1 MNPRHLTAA
10 AVALCLAVPG
20 ASFATNGYF
29 AHGYG
34 TKNKGMA
41 GSGVAFPQDSLAS
54 ATNPAGNVWV
64 GERIDL
70 GVALFSPHRD
80 YTVVGSPSP
89 APAFDLMPG
98 SYDSSNELFLI
109 PSFGW
114 NTLIDENSSFG
125 VAVYGNGGMNTEW
138 SDTPSPGT
146 FYGGMV
152 AGADDTAGVDL
163 SQLFVNLSYS
173 RKINDR
179 ASWGAGLVLA
189 AQAFEATGLA
199 SFGTMVADG
208 NPDDLT
214 DNGHDISYG
223 AGLKLGLQGELNEWV
238 TLGASYQSRIWMTEL
253 DDYSDLFA
261 EDGDFDIPPTATI
274 GLAVKPAENHTI
286 TFDIQH
292 IWYSDIDSIANPMT
306 NLTVSCMGGSTSY
319 CLGGSNGVGFGWDD
333 MTIFKLGW
341 QWHMNDTFTVRAGY
355 SHGEQPIPDSEV
367 MFNILAPGVMEQ
379 HFTVGFTMIPS
390 KGHELNFAA
399 MYAPKESVT
408 GTNPMDPAQTIE
420 LEMDQWDLEVSW
432 TWLF

>member
-1 MNPRHLTAA
+1 MNRRHITAA
-10 AVALCLAVPG
+10 AVAMCLAAPG

-34 TKNKGMA
+34 TKSKGMA
-41 GSGVAFPQDSLAS
+41 GSGVALPQDALAS
-54 ATNPAGNVWV
+54 ANNPAGNVWV

-70 GVALFSPHRD
+70 GISLFSPHRD
-80 YTVVGSPSP
+80 YTVRGGPTP
-89 APAFDLMPG
+89 PPAFGLMPG

-114 NTLIDENSSFG
+114 NTMIDEDASFG
-125 VAVYGNGGMNTEW
+125 IAVYGNGGMNTEW
-138 SDTPSPGT
+138 SDAAAPGT

-152 AGADDTAGVDL
+152 PGADDTAGVDL
-163 SQLFVNLSYS
+163 AQLFFNLSYS
-173 RKINDR
+173 RKFSDR

-189 AQAFEATGLA
+189 AQRFEATGLA
-199 SFGTMVADG
+199 AFGTMVADG

-223 AGLKLGLQGELNEWV
+223 AGLKLGVQGELNDWV
-238 TLGASYQSRIWMTEL
+238 TLGASYQSRIWMTEF

-274 GLAVKPAENHTI
+274 GLAVKPNQDHTF
-286 TFDIQH
+286 TFDIQR
-292 IWYSDIDSIANPMT
+292 IWYSDIDAVANPMSH
-306 NLTVSCMGGSTSY
+306 LTMGCMGGDTSY
-319 CLGGSNGVGFGWDD
+319 CLGGNNGVGFGWDD

-341 QWHMNDTFTVRAGY
+341 QWRVSDTFSVRAGY
-355 SHGEQPIPDSEV
+355 SHGEQPIPDSETL
-367 MFNILAPGVMEQ
+367 FNILAPAVMED
-379 HFTVGFTMIPS
+379 HFTLGFTMIPS

-399 MYAPKESVT
+399 MYAPRESVT
-408 GTNPMDPAQTIE
+408 GTNPLDPAQTIE